1 MLFSVFVH
9 ACSFYLFHIS
19 TFLSYIGGFM
29 NENDRTT
36 LPKRRKEVDALLDP
50 YLV

>member
-1 MLFSVFVH
+1 
-9 ACSFYLFHIS
+9 
-19 TFLSYIGGFM
+19 M

-50 YLV
+50 YLVGWQSGLLYFELSRKSR